1 MIGQEPRFWLENAMR
16 LFPIVLA
23 LGLAASTASI
33 AVQGQA
39 PDDQLNPRSVAL
51 LKQGEAALAAGKFSE
66 ADDAF
71 ETALAVDPRN
81 RAAFIALGRTA
92 QRQKLFGQAI
102 RFYNKALAL
111 EPNDLD
117 ALTAQGTAMVEL
129 GALSRAKENL
139 TKVQKIC
146 ANSCTQ
152 ATTLAAAIA
161 RGPTVAAIKPPP
173 TPKTN

>member
-1 MIGQEPRFWLENAMR
+1 MR

-23 LGLAASTASI
+23 LGLVASTAATS
-33 AVQGQA
+33 VQGQA

-51 LKQGEAALAAGKFSE
+51 LRQGEAALAAGKFTE

-102 RFYNKALAL
+102 RFYNKALSL
-111 EPNDLD
+111 EPNDLN
-117 ALTAQGTAMVEL
+117 ALSAQGTAMVEL
-129 GALSRAKENL
+129 GALARARDNL
-139 TKVQKIC
+139 AKLQKIC
-146 ANSCTQ
+146 TSGCAQ

-161 RGPTVAAIKPPP
+161 RGPTVAAVKPPP

>member
-1 MIGQEPRFWLENAMR
+1 LWLEIGMR

-23 LGLAASTASI
+23 LGLAASTASTS
-33 AVQGQA
+33 VQGQA

-51 LKQGEAALAAGKFSE
+51 LKQGEVALASGRFSD

-117 ALTAQGTAMVEL
+117 ALSAQGTAMVEL
-129 GALSRAKENL
+129 GALSRAKDNL
-139 TKVQKIC
+139 AKLQRICTKGC
-146 ANSCTQ
+146 AQ
-152 ATTLAAAIA
+152 ATTLASAIA
-161 RGPTVAAIKPPP
+161 RGPTVAAVKPPP

>member
-1 MIGQEPRFWLENAMR
+1 MR

-23 LGLAASTASI
+23 LGLVASTASTS
-33 AVQGQA
+33 VQGQA

-51 LKQGEAALAAGKFSE
+51 LKQGEAALAAGNFSE

-111 EPNDLD
+111 EPNDLN
-117 ALTAQGTAMVEL
+117 ALSAQGTAMVEL
-129 GALSRAKENL
+129 GALSRARENL
-139 TKVQKIC
+139 AKLQKIC
-146 ANSCTQ
+146 TSGCPQ
-152 ATTLAAAIA
+152 ATTLANAIT
-161 RGPTVAAIKPPP
+161 RGPTVAAAKPPA

>member
-1 MIGQEPRFWLENAMR
+1 MR
-16 LFPIVLA
+16 LSPIVLA
-23 LGLAASTASI
+23 LGLVASSAAVP
-33 AVQGQA
+33 VQGQA
-39 PDDQLNPRSVAL
+39 PDDQINPRSMAL
-51 LKQGEAALAAGKFSE
+51 LKQGETALAAGKFSD

-81 RAAFIALGRTA
+81 RSAFIALGRTA

-139 TKVQKIC
+139 AKVQKIC
-146 ANSCTQ
+146 ASNCAQ

-173 TPKTN
+173 TPKSN

>member
-1 MIGQEPRFWLENAMR
+1 MR
-16 LFPIVLA
+16 LSPIVLA
-23 LGLAASTASI
+23 LGLVASSAAVP
-33 AVQGQA
+33 VQGQA
-39 PDDQLNPRSVAL
+39 PDDQINPRSIAL
-51 LKQGEAALAAGKFSE
+51 LKQGETALAAGKFSD

-81 RAAFIALGRTA
+81 RKAFIALGRTA

-139 TKVQKIC
+139 AKVQKIC
-146 ANSCTQ
+146 ASNCAQ